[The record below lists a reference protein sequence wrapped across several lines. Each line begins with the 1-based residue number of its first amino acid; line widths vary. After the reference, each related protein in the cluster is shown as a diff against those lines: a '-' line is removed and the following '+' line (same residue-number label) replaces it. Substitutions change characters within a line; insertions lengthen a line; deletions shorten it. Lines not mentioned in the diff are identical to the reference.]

1 MNINLA
7 NALFDDGVFSELYQS
22 GFITE
27 KIFAY
32 REIYLWVH
40 AQMQVR
46 GLTKNKAVM
55 EAEVKFGKDE
65 RTIWRALQC
74 FTEADDLM
82 NPAELEDFEY

>member
-27 KIFAY
+27 KIFSY
-32 REIYLWVH
+32 REIYLWIH
-40 AQMQVR
+40 AQMQTR
-46 GLTKNKAVM
+46 GLSKNKAVL
-55 EAEVKFGKDE
+55 EAEFKFNKDK

-74 FTEADDLM
+74 FNEAEDLL
-82 NPAELEDFEY
+82 NPTELEDFEY